1 MEQPQRRR
9 RLCPRGP
16 AASPA
21 HPQVKALSGC
31 AARLP
36 AVRRLPPPRLPLP
49 ASRRAAGRASSC
61 RILAVRTSSAA
72 CPPLQ
77 LPVLTAGFTGSS
89 SSSYSSLTFQLPVE
103 FSLRSFQRPPPVSRA
118 ATSVLL
124 TPGLGRQGRTPSR
137 VSVVCVAWR
146 ADEVLCTE
154 VVSSE
159 LSLLLLLLSRGWLVL
174 VFVNYW
180 SVPKQPTRLSRW
192 QR

>member
-36 AVRRLPPPRLPLP
+36 AVRRLPLP
-49 ASRRAAGRASSC
+49 ASRRARWPGL
-61 RILAVRTSSAA
+61 RILAVCTSSAA